1 MNGSSLLIDTNIALY
16 LLGGDGRVAELLDG
30 QDIYLSFISELE
42 LLGFRDLDAKE
53 EAIVLDFIGK
63 CTVVN
68 IDQHIKQQTIAI
80 RRASQVKLPDA
91 IIAATSIHLELPL
104 LSADKGFSKI
114 DQLTFV
120 QYEI

>member
-1 MNGSSLLIDTNIALY
+1 MNGSRLLIDTNIALY

-53 EAIVLDFIGK
+53 EAIVLDFISK

-104 LSADKGFSKI
+104 LSADKGFSRI
-114 DQLTFV
+114 NQLAFI